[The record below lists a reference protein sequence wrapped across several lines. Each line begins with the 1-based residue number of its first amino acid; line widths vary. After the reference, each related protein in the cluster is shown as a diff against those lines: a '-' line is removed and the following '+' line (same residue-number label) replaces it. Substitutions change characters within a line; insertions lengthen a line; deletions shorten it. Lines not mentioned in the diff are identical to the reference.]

1 MALPDPEVILA
12 LKNELVAL
20 YGEDVLRAELLK
32 RVGPPW
38 PEEYTNRDT
47 GKVYAPHNESER
59 ELVYSDTPRHQLLK
73 GGEGCF
79 SSSTKIMGVP
89 APEWKSAPVETAFGL
104 SVSTDSYLKGQAD
117 LYRVHTAHGEDVEVT
132 VDHRFLAPTGWRPLR
147 DLSSGDLIA
156 ACDTQSGSTHL
167 HWTEIQD
174 IQFAHHGD
182 FYDLHVPFW
191 NHYSAHGLLHHN
203 SGKSVAG
210 IIKCLNRIGRGMNG
224 IMVSPDMPHFRVSL
238 WKEFRRW
245 CPWDQVVD
253 KHKGRAKEE
262 WEPFAPFTMVF
273 KNGAVLECRGIDRP
287 GSCEGP
293 NVNFVFFDE
302 ARHKTDAGAL
312 KVLDGRVRIPGP
324 SGEPPQMWLTTT
336 PRKNWLYDFYGPLEC
351 QCRECGYSEPVA
363 IQEGDLLI
371 CAECKSD
378 NIAVADE
385 REAFKR
391 NSLVVTL
398 STKENEGNVED
409 DFAATRSQ
417 TLTEAE
423 ARVLVDAEWE
433 DIEEGQP
440 FLPHISW
447 WDDCKEDLLPLGKN
461 EPLVLAVDAATGRM
475 SGESDCFSIIG
486 VSAHPT
492 RSGVL
497 AVRLVLTWQVPHG
510 KKLDYIGTEFN
521 PGPER
526 ELLRLCGWRLEGDNY
541 IRPKHGRKLYNV
553 KCITYDPNELHD
565 LGMRFK
571 RKRIAWVHEFGQLNA
586 RIKADTDFLRVIK
599 ERRIAHDGN
608 KILRQHMYNADRKLV
623 DGKKL
628 RIVKRSDRLKIDGAV
643 AASMGTERCLYLNL
657 AKK

>member
-1 MALPDPEVILA
+1 MTSSTLVQQ
-12 LKNELVAL
+12 LKDELVAL
-20 YGEDVLRAELLK
+20 YGEDTLRAELRK
-32 RVGPPW
+32 RFGPPW
-38 PEEYTNRDT
+38 PGKYIGSHT
-47 GKVYAPHNESER
+47 GKAYAPHNDGER
-59 ELVYSDTPRHQLLK
+59 EIVYSDTPRHQLLK
-73 GGEGCF
+73 GGEGCL
-79 SSSTKIMGVP
+79 SASTKIMGIPV
-89 APEWKSAPVETAFGL
+89 PEWKSSLIETAFGP
-104 SVSTDSYLKGQAD
+104 SPSTDSYLKGQAD
-117 LYRVHTAHGEDVEVT
+117 LYRVRTAHGEDVEVT
-132 VDHRFLAPTGWRPLR
+132 ADHRFLTPTGWRPLR

-156 ACDTQSGSTHL
+156 AHNTQCESPHS

-174 IQFAHHGD
+174 IQFAYHGD

-210 IIKCLNRIGRGMNG
+210 IVKCLDRIKRGCDG
-224 IMVSPDMPHFRVSL
+224 LMVSPDMPHFRVSL

-253 KHKGRAKEE
+253 KHRGRAKKE

-273 KNGAVLECRGIDRP
+273 KNSAVLECRGIDRP

-302 ARHKTDAGAL
+302 ARHKADAGAL

-324 SGEPPQMWLTTT
+324 NGEPPQMWLTTT
-336 PRKNWLYDFYGPLEC
+336 PRKNWLFDYYGPLEC
-351 QCRECGYSEPVA
+351 QCRECGYAEPIA
-363 IQEGDLLI
+363 IQEGDPLI
-371 CAECKSD
+371 CEQCGSD
-378 NIAVADE
+378 NIAVLDE

-391 NSLVVTL
+391 NSRVVTL
-398 STKENEGNVED
+398 STKENEGNVEA

-440 FLPHISW
+440 YLPHISW
-447 WDDCKEDLLPLGKN
+447 WDDCEEELPPLDHN
-461 EPLVLAVDAATGRM
+461 EPLVLAMDAATGRQ

-486 VSAHPT
+486 ITPHPT
-492 RSGVL
+492 RIGAM
-497 AVRLVLTWQVPHG
+497 AVRLILTWQVAHG
-510 KKLDYIGTEFN
+510 KKLDYVGTELN

-526 ELLRLCGWRLEGDNY
+526 ELLRLCGWKLEGDNY
-541 IRPKHGRKLYNV
+541 IRPPRGRKLYNV
-553 KCITYDPNELHD
+553 KCVTYDPNELHD

-571 RKRIAWVHEFGQLNA
+571 RKHIVWMHECGQLSA
-586 RIKADTDFLRVIK
+586 RIKADTDFLQVIK
-599 ERRIAHDGN
+599 ERRIAHDGD

-643 AASMGTERCLYLNL
+643 ATSMGVAQVLYLDL
-657 AKK
+657 VKKK